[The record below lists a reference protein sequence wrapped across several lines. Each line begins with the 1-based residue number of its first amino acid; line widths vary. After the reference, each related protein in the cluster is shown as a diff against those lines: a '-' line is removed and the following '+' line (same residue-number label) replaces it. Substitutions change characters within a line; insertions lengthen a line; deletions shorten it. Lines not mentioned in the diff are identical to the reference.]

1 MQAGKV
7 QGTPHVLNTPGKLA
21 LYNNLTPKNWVC
33 EPAMPYG
40 QSSGDAYLDL
50 ALKIDK
56 AVKQAR
62 PDGWRGIQAKEMMI
76 KQAMYK
82 VLDDEAEVD
91 RLFPIIVA
99 QQEY

>member
-1 MQAGKV
+1 
-7 QGTPHVLNTPGKLA
+7 
-21 LYNNLTPKNWVC
+21 
-33 EPAMPYG
+33 MPYG

-62 PDGWRGIQAKEMMI
+62 PDAWRGIQAKEMMI

-82 VLDDEAEVD
+82 VLDDEDAVE

>member
-1 MQAGKV
+1 
-7 QGTPHVLNTPGKLA
+7 
-21 LYNNLTPKNWVC
+21 
-33 EPAMPYG
+33 MPYG
-40 QSSGDAYLDL
+40 QSTGDAVLDL

-62 PDGWRGIQAKEMMI
+62 PDGWRGVQAKEMMV
-76 KQAMYK
+76 KQAMHK
-82 VLDDEAEVD
+82 VLNNEEEVE